1 MAVQF
6 SASEVNPDITVLS
19 LSGRLDMEAVEA
31 ATPVVQSALQRSAA
45 GMVVDLRQLD
55 FISSAGFRMLL
66 AIYQEADRAG
76 KALALAH
83 PQPAVYKI
91 FKVAG
96 LDTKFSFFDDRADAV
111 KALSRS
117 EGIDP

>member
-6 SASEVNPDITVLS
+6 RASEADPDFTVLS
-19 LSGRLDMEAVEA
+19 LSGRLDIEAVQV
-31 ATPVVQSALQRSAA
+31 ATPTVRSALEQSAA
-45 GMVVDLRQLD
+45 GMVVDLREVD
-55 FISSAGFRMLL
+55 FISSSGFRMLL
-66 AIYQEADRAG
+66 AVYQEAQRAG

-96 LDTKFSFFDDRADAV
+96 LDTRFSFFDDQSDAV
-111 KALSRS
+111 KASSRS
-117 EGIDP
+117 EGVDR

>member
-6 SASEVNPDITVLS
+6 RASELDPDITVLS
-19 LSGRLDMEAVEA
+19 LSGRLDVEAVEA
-31 ATPVVQSALQRSAA
+31 ATPAARSALEQGAV
-45 GMVVDLRQLD
+45 GMVVDLREVE
-55 FISSAGFRMLL
+55 FISSSGFRMLL
-66 AIYQEADRAG
+66 AVYQEAERAG

-96 LDTKFSFFDDRADAV
+96 LDTKFSFFDDQSDAV
-111 KALSRS
+111 QALGRS
-117 EGIDP
+117 KGVDR

>member
-6 SASEVNPDITVLS
+6 RTSDVNPEITVLS
-19 LSGRLDMEAVEA
+19 LSGRVDLEAVEA
-31 ATPVVQSALQRSAA
+31 ATPVVRSALEQSTA
-45 GMVVDLRQLD
+45 GMVVDLREVD
-55 FISSAGFRMLL
+55 FISSSGFRMLL
-66 AIYQEADRAG
+66 TVYQDAERAG

-96 LDTKFSFFDDRADAV
+96 LDTKFSFFDDQSHAV
-111 KALSRS
+111 QALSRS
-117 EGIDP
+117 EGVDR